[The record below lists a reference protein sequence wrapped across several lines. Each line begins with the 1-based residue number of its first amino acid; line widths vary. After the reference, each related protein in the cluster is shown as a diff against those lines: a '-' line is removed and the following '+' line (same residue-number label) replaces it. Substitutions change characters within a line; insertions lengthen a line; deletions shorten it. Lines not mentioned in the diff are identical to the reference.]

1 MEFRVVITGSGAA
14 GAPGALAVNLV
25 EGDQGQDPANA
36 TVQLHLRGANSAR
49 GQAWMASIAM
59 TVLV

>member
-36 TVQLHLRGANSAR
+36 TVQLHLRGAEIAR
-49 GQAWMASIAM
+49 G
-59 TVLV
+59 